1 MVLGIEGV
9 LPTLSSVTF
18 DPMHQQVGKDVQVA
32 LEFDKELQEVT
43 AMLGG
48 NQINS
53 LTATADKKVWKGNVR
68 VPDTNELTVALIT
81 EQYKDLV
88 GNVGTQDSTHSLPI
102 TPTLDIT
109 PVGSVDGSN
118 AANLA
123 FSGTSTRFDGQ
134 ELRLAVKAQDNETVL
149 KNGVTTVASGG
160 AWSSTVDTSD
170 QPNGSYTVI
179 VTGTNAAGVQVSES
193 ASFTLAQAVP
203 TLTSVTFNP
212 KHQAIGQSVSVSLKF
227 DKALQAASA
236 ELGGTVISLT
246 QSADASVWTGNVD
259 VLVATSSDLTVD
271 LVVKDYQDL
280 SGNVG
285 VQDSTHSLPITPTIS
300 ISAINS
306 GNDVNE
312 SETPTLILDGTTVR
326 FSEGD
331 KLSLSVTDS
340 GGVKVSDAE
349 VLVGENGVWQYELTL
364 DPIEGGSVT
373 VSLHGA
379 NALGADGT
387 LVESTFTLNKDVNAA
402 VVVVPSLLRQLLIY
416 DKGTKLA
423 A

>member
-1 MVLGIEGV
+1 
-9 LPTLSSVTF
+9 
-18 DPMHQQVGKDVQVA
+18 
-32 LEFDKELQEVT
+32 
-43 AMLGG
+43 
-48 NQINS
+48 
-53 LTATADKKVWKGNVR
+53 
-68 VPDTNELTVALIT
+68 
-81 EQYKDLV
+81 
-88 GNVGTQDSTHSLPI
+88 
-102 TPTLDIT
+102 
-109 PVGSVDGSN
+109 
-118 AANLA
+118 
-123 FSGTSTRFDGQ
+123 
-134 ELRLAVKAQDNETVL
+134 
-149 KNGVTTVASGG
+149 
-160 AWSSTVDTSD
+160 
-170 QPNGSYTVI
+170 
-179 VTGTNAAGVQVSES
+179 
-193 ASFTLAQAVP
+193 
-203 TLTSVTFNP
+203 TSVTFNP
-212 KHQAIGQSVSVSLKF
+212 THQAIGQSVSVSLKF

-236 ELGGTVISLT
+236 ELGGKDIPLT

-285 VQDSTHSLPITPTIS
+285 AQDSTHSLPITPTLDITSVGSVDGSNAADLAFSGTSTRFDGQGLSLEVKAQGSEAVLKSGNATVASGGAWSSTVDISDQPNGAYTVVVTGTNASGVQVSESASFTLAQAVPTLTSVTFNPTHQAIGQSVSVSLKFDKALQAASAELGGKDIPLTQSADASVWTGNVDVLVATSSDLTVDLVVKDYQDLSGNVGAQDSTHSLPITPTIS

-312 SETPTLILDGTTVR
+312 SESPTLILDGTTVR

-379 NALGADGT
+379 NVLGADAT
-387 LVESTFTLNKDVNAA
+387 LVESTFTLNKDVSAA

>member
-1 MVLGIEGV
+1 M
-9 LPTLSSVTF
+9 
-18 DPMHQQVGKDVQVA
+18 
-32 LEFDKELQEVT
+32 
-43 AMLGG
+43 
-48 NQINS
+48 
-53 LTATADKKVWKGNVR
+53 
-68 VPDTNELTVALIT
+68 PDTNELTVALIT

-160 AWSSTVDTSD
+160 AWSSTVDISD

-280 SGNVG
+280 LGNVG
-285 VQDSTHSLPITPTIS
+285 AQDSTHSLPITPTIS

-312 SETPTLILDGTTVR
+312 SESPTLILDGTTVR

-340 GGVKVSDAE
+340 GGVKVSDAD
-349 VLVGENGVWQYELTL
+349 VLVSENGVWQYELTL

-379 NALGADGT
+379 NALGADAT